1 MRWIALAVLAAA
13 CAQQGHG
20 PSGDDATTPPLDHVP
35 GLGAHWT
42 PDGSAVDF
50 RVASTRATRI
60 ELSIYAEPDGVE
72 VKRVELARDADVWS
86 VRIPASELPRVGAE
100 LAVRRG
106 VGTGLASGTHRGCRH
121 RWQPVQSEQG
131 AVRSVRARAVA

>member
-13 CAQQGHG
+13 CAQQGSH
-20 PSGDDATTPPLDHVP
+20 PSGDDTTVTPPDSVP

-60 ELSIYAEPDGVE
+60 ELSIFAEPKGAEPTSRIDLVRGDG
-72 VKRVELARDADVWS
+72 DVWTTR
-86 VRIPASELPRVGAE
+86 VAAGDLP
-100 LAVRRG
+100 
-106 VGTGLASGTHRGCRH
+106 
-121 RWQPVQSEQG
+121 PVI
-131 AVRSVRARAVA
+131 